1 MKDRAVPLLLLA
13 MVVLSIGAGLIA
25 IVTLRQHG
33 YYTEA
38 GWINGWAAALKGW
51 PLYVFIGLAFSCLI
65 SVVMAYSLEAGN
77 KSDLSKA
84 LAKLEIE
91 NDSALYKI
99 KKEREELSR
108 EYNALYEAKR
118 LHEVSVHT
126 VRQQALDSGAEAR
139 RAADKLARAERIM
152 E

>member
-1 MKDRAVPLLLLA
+1 
-13 MVVLSIGAGLIA
+13 
-25 IVTLRQHG
+25 
-33 YYTEA
+33 
-38 GWINGWAAALKGW
+38 
-51 PLYVFIGLAFSCLI
+51 
-65 SVVMAYSLEAGN
+65 MAYSLEVGN